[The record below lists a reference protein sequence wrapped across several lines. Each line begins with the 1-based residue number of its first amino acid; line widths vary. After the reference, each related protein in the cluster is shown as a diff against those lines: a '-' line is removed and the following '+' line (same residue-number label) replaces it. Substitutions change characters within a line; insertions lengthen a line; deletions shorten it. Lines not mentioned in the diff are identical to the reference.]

1 METVIIK
8 YAMIDPVTLA
18 SKIWKAV
25 PGAMVGFRG
34 INEDYFEFSI
44 WDCKGLEILEEILAE
59 YVQKGEKMRE
69 IIFKRRYYRG
79 FGDDVTET

>member
-34 INEDYFEFSI
+34 INEDYFELSV
-44 WDCKGLEILEEILAE
+44 WDCKDIEILEEIL
-59 YVQKGEKMRE
+59 
-69 IIFKRRYYRG
+69 
-79 FGDDVTET
+79 TEHV